1 MADINNKEGMQQKMK
16 VVKQIKINFKQDAN
30 REILFGV
37 LVRIKVGWVCLYC
50 EEKFGGRGWGEGGG
64 EGEKFYKPI
73 TEGKQK

>member
-16 VVKQIKINFKQDAN
+16 VVMQIKINFKQDAN

-50 EEKFGGRGWGEGGG
+50 EEKIGGRGWRGGRR
-64 EGEKFYKPI
+64 ERNFI
-73 TEGKQK
+73 NL

>member
-16 VVKQIKINFKQDAN
+16 VVMQIKINFKQDAN

-37 LVRIKVGWVCLYC
+37 LVRIKVGWVCLC
-50 EEKFGGRGWGEGGG
+50 GGEKFGGRGGEK
-64 EGEKFYKPI
+64 GEKFFKPI

>member
-16 VVKQIKINFKQDAN
+16 VVMQIKINFKQDAN

-50 EEKFGGRGWGEGGG
+50 GEKFGGRGGGRR
-64 EGEKFYKPI
+64 ERNFI
-73 TEGKQK
+73 NL